1 MRPAQTPHDQLNGTI
16 AWHAPRDILAAMTL
30 HYVSQQFDDDQNQFK
45 LPGYAAI
52 QLSAQQRLTKDLF
65 AQVAVE
71 NLLDRQ
77 YLVALT
83 PNPNTGAPRLWRIG
97 LRWNGRLP

>member
-1 MRPAQTPHDQLNGTI
+1 
-16 AWHAPRDILAAMTL
+16 
-30 HYVSQQFDDDQNQFK
+30 
-45 LPGYAAI
+45 
-52 QLSAQQRLTKDLF
+52 
-65 AQVAVE
+65 VAVE